1 MQRNPKWW
9 NEQTESAWERV
20 KAVFKRDWDQTMQNA
35 GCQRPDP
42 HQHVGDTAK
51 QAVGKE
57 AIPSGMPRYGEIED
71 AYRFGFGARY
81 QYDGQYPFWDM
92 GLEAQLEQDWYET
105 YGDRHWG
112 RYRDFIRHAW
122 EYDGGSSLRKAA

>member
-9 NEQTESAWERV
+9 NKQNESAWERV
-20 KAVFKRDWDQTMQNA
+20 RAVFKRDWDQTMHNA
-35 GCQRPDP
+35 GCCQPDT
-42 HQHVGDTAK
+42 HQNVGDTE

-57 AIPSGMPRYGEIED
+57 AIPPRGIPRFEEIED

-81 QYDGQYPFWDM
+81 QYDSQYPVWDM
-92 GLEAQLEQDWYET
+92 RLEARLEQDWRET
-105 YGDRHWG
+105 YGDRHWA

-122 EYDGGSSLRKAA
+122 SYGMPSLSRAA

>member
-35 GCQRPDP
+35 GCQQPDT
-42 HQHVGDTAK
+42 HQQVGDTVK
-51 QAVGKE
+51 QALGKE
-57 AIPSGMPRYGEIED
+57 AIPSGMPRYEEIED

-122 EYDGGSSLRKAA
+122 EYDGGSSQRKAA

>member
-20 KAVFKRDWDQTMQNA
+20 KAVFKRDWDQTMQKA
-35 GCQRPDP
+35 GCQQPDP
-42 HQHVGDTAK
+42 HQHVGETVK

-57 AIPSGMPRYGEIED
+57 AIASGMPRYEEIED

-81 QYDGQYPFWDM
+81 QYDGQFPTWDM
-92 GLEAQLEQDWYET
+92 GLEARLEQDWRET
-105 YGDRHWG
+105 YSDRHWG

-122 EYDGGSSLRKAA
+122 EYDGRSSLSKAA